1 MILAILHKKGL
12 NAMHYVVN
20 ARLVNGT
27 PQLSVI
33 DLQSGQIRLRWK
45 MEKIQEMFDS
55 GEIKRDEFLQPDKYG
70 MNLLLKNLFL
80 IACTHDLEQ
89 NTPLQIKTGHK
100 KLKIS
105 NNWNFKLNFG
115 QMK

>member
-1 MILAILHKKGL
+1 
-12 NAMHYVVN
+12 MHYVVN
-20 ARLVNGT
+20 ASLVNGI

-55 GEIKRDEFLQPDKYG
+55 GEIKREEFLQPDKYG

-80 IACTHDLEQ
+80 IACAQDLNQ
-89 NTPLQIKTGHK
+89 NKRLPVSTGHK
-100 KLKIS
+100 KLQ
-105 NNWNFKLNFG
+105 NRDDWDFQLNFG
-115 QMK
+115 HMK